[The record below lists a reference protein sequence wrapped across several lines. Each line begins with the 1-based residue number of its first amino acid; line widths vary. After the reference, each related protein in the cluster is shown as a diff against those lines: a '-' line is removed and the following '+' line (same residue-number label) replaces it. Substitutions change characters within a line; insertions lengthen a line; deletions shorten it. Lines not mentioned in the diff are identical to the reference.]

1 MGMGSRKRRARQGS
15 FRATPP
21 RKLYRMGE
29 LTRYTGLTRQSI
41 HRYVTLGLISE
52 DERTESGH
60 RLFGEGV
67 FERLRRIEELKETK
81 TLEEIAT
88 IFRTRRRPQ

>member
-1 MGMGSRKRRARQGS
+1 MGMGSRKRRARKGS

-21 RKLYRMGE
+21 RKLYRTGD
-29 LTRYTGLTRQSI
+29 LCRFTGLTRQSI
-41 HRYVTLGLISE
+41 HRDVTLGLISE

-60 RLFGEGV
+60 RLFGEEV

-81 TLEEIAT
+81 TLEEIAK
-88 IFRTRRRPQ
+88 IFRTRRHPQ